1 MTDYIW
7 PAVALVALVLAYR
20 LLMQWIGNAPRAD
33 LELLTARCD
42 TLSSCWKAEAERLDE
57 HKKVFDLI
65 CREWRQKVIEL
76 DKKCDRVVIDAK
88 NEIAGSVASVADIG
102 KKGWR

>member
-1 MTDYIW
+1 MTDYLW
-7 PAVALVALVLAYR
+7 PAVACVAMTLAYR
-20 LLMQWIGNAPRAD
+20 VIMRWLGNAPRPDVKAIND
-33 LELLTARCD
+33 HSWLLRRDFDAHV
-42 TLSSCWKAEAERLDE
+42 
-57 HKKVFDLI
+57 HKFDAI
-65 CREWRQKVIEL
+65 CLEWRQKVIEL